1 MTNVVSGRILKAL
14 ITDPHLLGG
23 GQVRYV
29 TNLAHHLTHLGHE
42 VTIGCKPKSVLV
54 DSAKE
59 AGCSFFNE
67 LLLRGGLRPRIW
79 WHDLRKV
86 QKFIREEKPDIIHVN
101 GSQDHWVCALANRLM
116 GRPVCIVR
124 TRHNTYP
131 VKDNYANRLLNL
143 KWTDYQ
149 IVVCD
154 VVRQDLTIHP
164 AFDETRMC
172 SIHNGIDPKL
182 FAPNPE
188 ARKRI
193 RAEFGYTD
201 EHIVCGI
208 VARLEPAKGHE
219 FLFRAVADISPGFP
233 QMRILALGRG
243 KKLGELRKLA
253 NDLKIQN
260 IVTFAG
266 FRDDM
271 SDCIQAFDFG
281 VQPSIDCDTSSFS
294 LKEQMAAEK
303 PVVASDYGGLTEI
316 VTNGQEGWIVP
327 AGTVEQLSMAIRRLL
342 ENRETAERMG
352 KAGRERV
359 IKDFT
364 VQIFAKRTQEAY
376 RHAMDFHREHFAH

>member
-1 MTNVVSGRILKAL
+1 MTNVTKKKTLKVL

-29 TNLAHHLTHLGHE
+29 TNLAHQLTHLGHE
-42 VTIGCKPKSVLV
+42 VTIGCKPKSVLI
-54 DSAKE
+54 DSARE
-59 AGCSFFNE
+59 AGCSIFNE

-79 WHDLRKV
+79 WHDIKKV
-86 QKFIREEKPDIIHVN
+86 QKFIHKEKPNIIHVN
-101 GSQDHWVCALANRLM
+101 GSQDHWVCAVANRLM
-116 GRPVCIVR
+116 RRPVCIVR

-149 IVVCD
+149 IIVCD
-154 VVRQDLTIHP
+154 SVRQDLASHP

-188 ARKRI
+188 ARNRI

-208 VARLEPAKGHE
+208 VARLEQAKGHE
-219 FLFRAVADISPGFP
+219 FLFHAVAQMLIDLP
-233 QMRILALGRG
+233 QLRVLALGSG
-243 KKLGELRKLA
+243 KKLRELRKLA
-253 NDLKIQN
+253 NDLRIQD
-260 IVTFAG
+260 IVIFAG
-266 FRDDM
+266 FRNDM
-271 SDCIQAFDFG
+271 ADCIQTFDFG

-327 AGTVEQLSMAIRRLL
+327 AGTVEQLAVAMRRLL
-342 ENRETAERMG
+342 EDHETAKRMG

-359 IKDFT
+359 LRDFT
-364 VQIFAKRTQEAY
+364 VQVFAERTVEAY
-376 RHAMDFHREHFAH
+376 HRAMEIHDTYMKG